1 MIDFFYL
8 ADYDPDDITKHSYT
22 SAADES
28 FAEVDSGDNIQQE
41 AVEHDVVTES
51 GTAQR
56 GDTEPGP
63 DLHEVDDAA
72 NQLEDLSFPV
82 RKKKKKAK
90 AKQLDHDLSSWPTR
104 VIEEPTSS
112 SAKKLLTT
120 HAKMYSIAAKY
131 SIRPLMDTAVLK
143 FKSTANNRWYIQDLV
158 AAIPI
163 VYNQTPEHGNE
174 MRDILEV
181 IVLENAYRLV
191 PEAGFREAIEHVE
204 GLAFSLFRRLGALS
218 RHQKICRRCGAA
230 FVSMCA
236 LRGCEPARYQGYGHD
251 CDLSGPCRDCKQGT
265 RRV

>member
-1 MIDFFYL
+1 MIGFFYL
-8 ADYDPDDITKHSYT
+8 ADYDPGVITKHSFT

-28 FAEVDSGDNIQQE
+28 FAEVDSGDSIEQE
-41 AVEHDVVTES
+41 AVEHDATTEG

-63 DLHEVDDAA
+63 DLQEVDDAA

-90 AKQLDHDLSSWPTR
+90 AKQLDHDLPSSPTR
-104 VIEEPTSS
+104 VIEKPTSL
-112 SAKKLLTT
+112 SAQKLLTT

-143 FKSTANNRWYIQDLV
+143 FKSTANNGWNIQDLV

-163 VYNQTPEHGNE
+163 VYNQTPEHDNE

-181 IVLENAYRLV
+181 IVLEHAYRLV
-191 PEAGFREAIEHVE
+191 PEAGFQEAIEHVE
-204 GLAFSLFRRLGALS
+204 GLAFSLFKRLGALS
-218 RHQKICRRCGAA
+218 RHQKVCRRCGAA

-236 LRGCEPARYQGYGHD
+236 LKGCESTRYQGYSHD
-251 CDLSGPCRDCKQGT
+251 CDLRGPCRDCKQGT
-265 RRV
+265 RRL